1 MFAPHQMKHLLTLLP
16 LTISLY
22 SCNLS
27 EHKKVDFV
35 DIKTICD
42 DIDFQFKH
50 VKFHNDS
57 LITYKQELI
66 LINDPLETKKIIN
79 TKIKF
84 KRSNRKE
91 IEKLLSNDNDRNQLN
106 DLNDLPTIIN

>member
-1 MFAPHQMKHLLTLLP
+1 MKHSLP
-16 LTISLY
+16 LLSLTILLY
-22 SCNLS
+22 SCSFN
-27 EHKKVDFV
+27 EEKKVDYI

-42 DIDFQFKH
+42 DIGFQFNH

-79 TKIKF
+79 TRIKF

-91 IEKLLSNDNDRNQLN
+91 IENLLSNDNDRNQLN
-106 DLNDLPTIIN
+106 DLNDPPTVIN